1 MQESLHTDRDVTQED
16 SGDYKTSEMISEA
29 VLLMTL
35 RELMLSYEEHR
46 K

>member
-1 MQESLHTDRDVTQED
+1 MQESLQTDRNVTQED
-16 SGDYKTSEMISEA
+16 TGDYKTSEVISEA
-29 VLLMTL
+29 VLIMAL

>member
-1 MQESLHTDRDVTQED
+1 MQESLQTIRNVTQED
-16 SGDYKTSEMISEA
+16 TGDYKTSEMISEA
-29 VLLMTL
+29 VLIMAL

>member
-1 MQESLHTDRDVTQED
+1 VQESLQTDRNVTQED
-16 SGDYKTSEMISEA
+16 TGDYKTSEVISEA
-29 VLLMTL
+29 VLIMAL

>member
-1 MQESLHTDRDVTQED
+1 MQEPLQTDRNVTQED
-16 SGDYKTSEMISEA
+16 TGDYKTSEMISEA
-29 VLLMTL
+29 VLIMAL